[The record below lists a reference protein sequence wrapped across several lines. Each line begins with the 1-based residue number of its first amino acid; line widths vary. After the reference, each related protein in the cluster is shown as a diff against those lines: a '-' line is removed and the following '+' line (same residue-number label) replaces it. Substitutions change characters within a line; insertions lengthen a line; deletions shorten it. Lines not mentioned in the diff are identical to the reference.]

1 MAEMRDGPVRTGKW
15 QLFRDQSDRSHSV
28 PSWRY
33 EVGSLSIGFGN
44 IPYAKELDPYIDR
57 EGLLELYALVETRF
71 GLAIVHCK
79 RKLQLFEVVRR
90 EKSNFLKHASEGA
103 SCISTTRETKNT
115 DLVPEAI

>member
-1 MAEMRDGPVRTGKW
+1 MTGV
-15 QLFRDQSDRSHSV
+15 QTCAL
-28 PSWRY
+28 PI
-33 EVGSLSIGFGN
+33 SIGFGN

-90 EKSNFLKHASEGA
+90 EKSNFLKHPSEGT